1 MQPPPPQL
9 PAVPATPIDATEAL
23 TRAEQA
29 AQAKRSNEAMGICR
43 DVLDAHPEHPGALA
57 LLGSL
62 LGHRGEI
69 AESIALLER
78 ACARN
83 NQVPAWHNNL
93 CSLYRMECRLDDAE
107 REGRAA
113 LALAP
118 NTPLLL
124 LNLAKVYMDRGDI
137 DIAMAMF
144 MDVLAR
150 EPQHPEAHLAIGQ
163 MLLAKGEMQPG
174 WAEYEWRNRLDQA
187 RGMIPDMIRPEWNGM
202 NLPNGTI
209 MLIGDQ
215 GFGDTLQFSRFI
227 PAVAARCREVTLAC
241 GGELKS
247 LIGRIPGV
255 ARSFTK
261 WQDAPPHTVWCRLTS
276 LGVLLNAAPGNIPTD
291 PYVFANPDAV
301 REWSARLSVLLP
313 RRRPRVGL
321 FWSGRP
327 THPNDRRRSLRLA
340 QLAPLTDQSDV
351 DFVSVQKVVPDA
363 DRATMAAIPN
373 MIDVSAALTDFGVTA
388 AVLANLD
395 LLVTVDSA
403 VGHLA
408 GALGRPVTLLSAT
421 PADWRWGLEG
431 EHTGWYPTMRLLR
444 QPSPGTWDRVI
455 ATAAQ
460 QVHNLPAATHPLRS
474 LAAPML
480 AGA

>member
-9 PAVPATPIDATEAL
+9 QAAPAAPLDPTEAL

-29 AQAKRSNEAMGICR
+29 AQAKRANEAMGICR
-43 DVLDAHPEHPGALA
+43 DVLEAHPEHPGALA

-62 LGHRGEI
+62 LGHKGEI

-83 NQVPAWHNNL
+83 NNVPAWHNNL
-93 CSLYRMECRLDDAE
+93 CSLYRMECRLDEAE
-107 REGRAA
+107 KEGRAA

-124 LNLAKVYMDRGDI
+124 LNLAKVYMDRGDL
-137 DIAMAMF
+137 DTATNMF
-144 MDVLAR
+144 MEVLAR

-163 MLLAKGEMQPG
+163 MLLAKGDMQPG
-174 WAEYEWRNRLDQA
+174 WAEYEWRNRLEQA

-215 GFGDTLQFSRFI
+215 GFGDTLQFARFI
-227 PAVAARCREVTLAC
+227 PAVAARCKEVTLAC
-241 GGELKS
+241 GGELEA
-247 LIGRIPGV
+247 LIGRLPGV
-255 ARSFTK
+255 SRSFTK
-261 WQDAPPHTVWCRLTS
+261 WQDAPAHTVWCRLTS
-276 LGVLLNAAPGNIPTD
+276 LGILLNATPETIPAA
-291 PYVFANPDAV
+291 PYVSANTDAV
-301 REWSARLSVLLP
+301 GEWSARLSVLLP

-321 FWSGRP
+321 FWAGRP

-340 QLAPLTDQSDV
+340 QLAPLTEQREV
-351 DFVSVQKVVPDA
+351 DFISIQKVVPDA

-373 MIDVSAALTDFGVTA
+373 MIDLSAALADFSTTA
-388 AVLANLD
+388 AVMANLD

-408 GALGRPVTLLSAT
+408 GSLGRPVTMLSAT
-421 PADWRWGLEG
+421 PADWRWGLTG
-431 EHTGWYPTMRLLR
+431 EATYWYPSMRILR
-444 QPSPGTWDRVI
+444 QTTPGEW
-455 ATAAQ
+455 Q
-460 QVHNLPAATHPLRS
+460 QVIRMAADQVRNLGQHMVPEREGAV
-474 LAAPML
+474 LAET
-480 AGA
+480 

>member
-9 PAVPATPIDATEAL
+9 PAAPATPADPTEAL

-29 AQAKRSNEAMGICR
+29 AQGKRVNEAIGICR
-43 DVLDAHPEHPGALA
+43 DVLDSHPEHPGALA

-62 LGHRGEI
+62 LGHRGEL

-83 NQVPAWHNNL
+83 GNVPAWHNNL

-118 NTPLLL
+118 GAPLLL
-124 LNLAKVYMDRGDI
+124 LNLAKVYMDRGDHVT
-137 DIAMAMF
+137 ATAMF

-163 MLLAKGEMQPG
+163 MLLAQGEMQAG
-174 WAEYEWRNRLDQA
+174 WLEYEWRNRLEQA
-187 RGMIPDMIRPEWNGM
+187 RGMIPDMVRPEWNGM
-202 NLPNGTI
+202 ALPQGTI

-215 GFGDTLQFSRFI
+215 GFGDTLQFARFI
-227 PAVAARCREVTLAC
+227 PEVAKRCKEVTLAC
-241 GGELKS
+241 GGELES
-247 LIGRIPGV
+247 LLTRIPGV
-255 ARSFTK
+255 GRAFSR

-276 LGVLLNAAPGNIPTD
+276 LGGLLNAAPGSIPTD
-291 PYVFANPDAV
+291 PYIFADPAAV
-301 REWSARLSVLLP
+301 NEWSARLSALLP
-313 RRRPRVGL
+313 RRRPRVAL

-340 QLAPLTDQSDV
+340 QLTPLISQSDI
-351 DFVSVQKVVPDA
+351 DFICLQKIVPDA
-363 DRATMAAIPN
+363 DKPLVAATPN
-373 MIDVSAALTDFGVTA
+373 MLDLSAALTDFGTTA
-388 AVLANLD
+388 AVLANVD

-403 VGHLA
+403 VAHVA
-408 GALGRPVTLLSAT
+408 GALGRPVTVLSPS
-421 PADWRWGLEG
+421 PADWRWGLQG
-431 EHTGWYPTMRLLR
+431 EESWWYPSMRLLR
-444 QPSPGTWDRVI
+444 QPVPGAWDPVI
-455 ATAAQ
+455 AAAAAQ
-460 QVHNLPAATHPLRS
+460 VAALPQ
-474 LAAPML
+474 AAPV
-480 AGA
+480 AEPV